1 MNKGC
6 DIENNIDIKENPVQ
20 VAKKVFGL
28 SNPDFSFKSSNTE
41 CITEL
46 KKVRKNNSVIMA
58 ILNINS
64 LISKFDD
71 LKVIIGQRILIFE

>member
-28 SNPDFSFKSSNTE
+28 SNPDF
-41 CITEL
+41 
-46 KKVRKNNSVIMA
+46 
-58 ILNINS
+58 
-64 LISKFDD
+64 
-71 LKVIIGQRILIFE
+71 